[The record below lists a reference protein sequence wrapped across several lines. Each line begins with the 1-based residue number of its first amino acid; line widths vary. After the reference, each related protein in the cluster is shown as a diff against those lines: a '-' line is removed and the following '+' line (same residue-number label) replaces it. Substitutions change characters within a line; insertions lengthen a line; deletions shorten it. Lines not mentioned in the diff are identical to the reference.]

1 MSGEPSIV
9 EDRPISSGEAELI
22 TWLLREA
29 STIGDATHLLPTISD
44 LHVVKR
50 CGCGCPTVE
59 FAWEGQLTAP
69 ATIVADAYGETEDGV
84 SVGIILWAHGNQ
96 ISELELYE
104 QSGPVRSLPSGASLR
119 PMFPT

>member
-1 MSGEPSIV
+1 MSDKRSIV
-9 EDRPISSGEAELI
+9 EDRPVSASEVELI
-22 TWLLREA
+22 TWLLLEA

-59 FAWEGQLTAP
+59 FAWEGQLAAP

-84 SVGIILWAHGNQ
+84 SVGILLWAHGNQ

-104 QSGPVRSLPSGASLR
+104 QGGPVRSLPSSSSLR